1 MMDSTAARLTH
12 LLRTRLKMKQLVVLC
27 AIAEEGSLHRAAAA
41 HGMSQPALSKMLKE
55 IEDVVETPLFERER
69 SGTRLTRFGERMI
82 FRARVLLSDL
92 DQTAVE
98 LGAIKDGYEGSLRI
112 GMIPLLSP
120 GLLVSAMSL
129 LEEDGKKYTFQITIG
144 SADALIDALRARNL
158 DCALARLPA
167 ADSVEDLDCRKLYAQ
182 NPFLVAHQK
191 GILGQHRGP
200 IKVSEFGGCSWI
212 LPPHPT
218 PIRKAVDRIFLQA
231 DLKPPVPAIECFDPT
246 IIRNLLSVRQDL
258 VAIMPQEIAEDVFS
272 KDNLIFFPMETPFV
286 FPDVC
291 LINLRRRQKDPALG
305 HFISAL
311 VRAME
316 VRRK

>member
-1 MMDSTAARLTH
+1 MDSTVARLTH
-12 LLRTRLKMKQLVVLC
+12 LLRARLKMKQLVVLC

-55 IEDVVETPLFERER
+55 IEDVVDAPLFEREH
-69 SGTRLTRFGERMI
+69 SGIRLTRFGERLI
-82 FRARVLLSDL
+82 FRARALLSDL

-98 LGAIKDGYEGSLRI
+98 LSAIKDGYEASLRI

-120 GLLVSAMSL
+120 GLLVKAMSI

-144 SADALIDALRARNL
+144 SADALIDALRARTL
-158 DCALARLPA
+158 DCALARFPA
-167 ADSVEDLDCRKLYAQ
+167 AGSAEDLDCRKLYTQ
-182 NPFLVAHQK
+182 NPFLVAHPK
-191 GILGQHRGP
+191 GILGHHLGP
-200 IKVSEFGGCSWI
+200 IKLSELSGCSWI

-218 PIRKAVDRIFLQA
+218 PIRAAVDRIFLMARQT
-231 DLKPPVPAIECFDPT
+231 PPVPAIECFDPT
-246 IIRNLLSVRQDL
+246 IIRTLLAVRPDL
-258 VAIMPQEIAEDVFS
+258 IAIMPQEIAEDIFS
-272 KDNLIFFPMETPFV
+272 KDNLIFFPMETSFK

-311 VRAME
+311 ARAIQVRA
-316 VRRK
+316 K